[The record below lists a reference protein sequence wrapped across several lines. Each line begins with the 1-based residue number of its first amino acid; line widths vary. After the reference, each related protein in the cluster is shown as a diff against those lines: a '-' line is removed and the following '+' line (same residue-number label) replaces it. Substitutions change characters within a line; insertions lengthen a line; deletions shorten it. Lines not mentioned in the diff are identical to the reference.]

1 MRAILAN
8 GPLAVAACI
17 TAVNLGLDLAL
28 DEALALEASTFG
40 GLAGT
45 ADKRE
50 GTRAF
55 LEKRAPSF
63 TGA

>member
-1 MRAILAN
+1 LEIE
-8 GPLAVAACI
+8 AAM
-17 TAVNLGLDLAL
+17 
-28 DEALALEASTFG
+28 FG
-40 GLAGT
+40 HLAGT

-63 TGA
+63 KGA